1 MAVEEVVVVMQSG
14 VVDDKQ
20 CSPHEVVNW
29 MYGILITGIIT
40 AAITILILSIQTE
53 LARAN
58 AVNCEDK
65 SMLQDDKE

>member
-29 MYGILITGIIT
+29 MYGILITF
-40 AAITILILSIQTE
+40 
-53 LARAN
+53 
-58 AVNCEDK
+58 
-65 SMLQDDKE
+65 